1 MRRIFNQICQWRS
14 WLLVPF
20 AALWLLASLAVAGP
34 ALATAVYELPPLRA
48 GEPTWVVDKAE
59 VLSRLNEGS
68 ISSKLEK
75 LQQETGYEVRLVTIR
90 RLDYGDTAK
99 TYTDKVFETW
109 FPTEEAQANQVLLI
123 LDNVTND
130 AGIRTGAGV
139 KSLLTDE
146 IAESVV
152 SETVQVPLRQ
162 GDKYNQAL
170 LDASDRLV
178 TVLSGEPDPGP
189 PVVTST
195 IQVEGTFKSAEET
208 DTVNSAIIVVVLL
221 LLATVIPMA
230 TWWWYQS
237 Q

>member
-1 MRRIFNQICQWRS
+1 MRQIFNQITQWRS
-14 WLLVPF
+14 WLVMPF
-20 AALWLLASLAVAGP
+20 AALWLVAGLVVAGP

-75 LQQETGYEVRLVTIR
+75 LQQETGYEVRLVTIH
-90 RLDYGDTAK
+90 RLDYGDTAQ

-109 FPTEEAQANQVLLI
+109 FPTPEAQANQVLLI

-130 AGIRTGAGV
+130 AGIRTGALV

-170 LDASDRLV
+170 LDASDRLI

-221 LLATVIPMA
+221 VLATAIPMV

>member
-1 MRRIFNQICQWRS
+1 MRQIFNQIAQWRS
-14 WLLVPF
+14 WLLMPF
-20 AALWLLASLAVAGP
+20 AALWLLAGLAVAAP
-34 ALATAVYELPPLRA
+34 AWATAVYELPPLRA

-123 LDNVTND
+123 LDNVTNN

-178 TVLSGEPDPGP
+178 TVLSGKPDPGP
-189 PVVTST
+189 PVVTSN

-221 LLATVIPMA
+221 VLATAIPMV